1 MVTQKIKSFCLVIL
15 GSFQCRAGWM
25 SDDKP
30 SLVFRNAVAKSRGK
44 KDGEMEILIGND
56 ISNIELVRWSLK
68 SQFDH
73 DVVTHYD
80 AQVKYISF

>member
-1 MVTQKIKSFCLVIL
+1 
-15 GSFQCRAGWM
+15 M